1 YGQGFYVEACYGNQ
15 FYFDHKLLEQKH
27 ISITEILQRSQEFLV
42 LCSGVG
48 DVYTSERLL
57 KGNSDI
63 LRLRNGFNVAT
74 SGDII
79 IDVKPGW
86 LLQNEETQESY
97 TSRATFVPFPV
108 IIYGGGAK
116 AQHINTPVTV
126 DRIAP
131 TIAKSIRIRAPN
143 ACSAEPLF

>member
-1 YGQGFYVEACYGNQ
+1 MKN
-15 FYFDHKLLEQKH
+15 KLLKIFLFLIIG
-27 ISITEILQRSQEFLV
+27 ISSIARIT
-42 LCSGVG
+42 
-48 DVYTSERLL
+48 
-57 KGNSDI
+57 
-63 LRLRNGFNVAT
+63 NVSAAAT